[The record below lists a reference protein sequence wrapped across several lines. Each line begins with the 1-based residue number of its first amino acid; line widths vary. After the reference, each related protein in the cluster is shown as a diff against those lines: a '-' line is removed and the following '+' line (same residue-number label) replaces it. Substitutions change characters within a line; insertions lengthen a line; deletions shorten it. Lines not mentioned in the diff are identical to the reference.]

1 MRILLSCAFLF
12 ACTLPLEAQQIADPE
27 SIPVAPG
34 PTSPLLQPDP
44 PSLIEQTP
52 SDTPPPEASETPP
65 DIEAQFQD
73 FPELNEEDLLKPGRL
88 VTAAQKRVQMRKARS
103 RAETDEEVRAAWL
116 AAQESPTYA
125 GRREWM
131 TAYYQRLCNRMRRI
145 SPSLRPEI
153 DRLEIDSIEA
163 LQDLPGDPDDTL
175 DAYVTPR

>member
-1 MRILLSCAFLF
+1 MRILLSCTLLIAG
-12 ACTLPLEAQQIADPE
+12 TLPLAAQQIADPE

-34 PTSPLLQPDP
+34 PTSPLLQPNP

-52 SDTPPPEASETPP
+52 TDVPPPEATETLP
-65 DIEAQFQD
+65 DIEGQFEN

-88 VTAAQKRVQMRKARS
+88 VTAAQKRVKLRKARS
-103 RAETDEEVRAAWL
+103 KAETDAEVLAAWD
-116 AAQESPTYA
+116 AAQEAETYA

-131 TAYYQRLCNRMRRI
+131 TAYYQRLCQRMRRI

-153 DRLEIDSIEA
+153 DRLEIDSIDA